1 VLVSLPTVDPAAVQR
16 RTILRGIAFLI
27 GGDFIFAVMEGL
39 VKWLSAGYPTL
50 QIAFCRSLGALVVA
64 LLLAASG
71 PGLASLRTRRLGGQ
85 LWRSTFGFASLVG
98 FFYAYGAMPL
108 ADAIA
113 IGFAAPIF
121 MTALSIWLL
130 GERVGLHRWSAVII
144 GFAGVLV
151 MVRPGQGPLGG
162 PAMIALA
169 ATFLYALAMI
179 QVRKLSPTESAG
191 TIVFYFSLFST
202 FASGLAMPVVWVAPD
217 WQDALLL
224 AGVGVLGGL
233 GQLGLTQAF
242 RLAPVSVVAPFDYI
256 MIVWGTAIGWYVW
269 GDLPDGATIV
279 GAVIVVA
286 SGIYILQREA
296 RRSPAAKL
304 SDQPLKRSR

>member
-1 VLVSLPTVDPAAVQR
+1 MADLPHATDTTADRQSV
-16 RTILRGIAFLI
+16 LRGIAFLV
-27 GGDFIFAVMEGL
+27 GGDLLFAVMEGT

-50 QIAFCRSLGALVVA
+50 QITFCRSVGALVVA
-64 LLLAASG
+64 FLLAATG

-85 LWRSTFGFASLVG
+85 LWRAVIGFASLYG

-130 GERVGLHRWSAVII
+130 GEAVGLHRWSAVVV

-151 MVRPGQGPLGG
+151 MVRPGEASLGG
-162 PAMIALA
+162 PAMIALG

-179 QVRKLSPTESAG
+179 QVRKLSRTESAG

-202 FASGLAMPVVWVAPD
+202 VASGVGMPSLWVTPD
-217 WQDALLL
+217 WQDGLLL
-224 AGVGVLGGL
+224 AGVGLLGGL
-233 GQLGLTQAF
+233 AQLCLTQAF
-242 RLAPVSVVAPFDYI
+242 RLAPVSVVAPFDYL
-256 MIVWGTAIGWYVW
+256 MIIWGTAIGWYVW
-269 GDLPDGATIV
+269 GDLPDAPTVAGA
-279 GAVIVVA
+279 AIVVG
-286 SGIYILQREA
+286 SGIYILHREA
-296 RRSPAAKL
+296 RRAPPL
-304 SDQPLKRSR
+304 PDQPL